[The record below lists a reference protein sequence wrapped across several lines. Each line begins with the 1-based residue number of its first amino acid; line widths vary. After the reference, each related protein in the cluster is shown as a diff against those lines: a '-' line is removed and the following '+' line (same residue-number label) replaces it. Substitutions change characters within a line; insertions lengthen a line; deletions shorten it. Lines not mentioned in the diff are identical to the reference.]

1 MAPPKAK
8 TGPAL
13 IAQYVTKA
21 DRTMA
26 EWHLLLR
33 RATFGAA
40 IVLMLASIVS
50 LHWACVLIGLPD
62 QPYAPV
68 AWIVPLAMEVGMASV
83 ASTATTIRKKPK
95 AEQLAEGRPG
105 GYYLSLWAIFTFI
118 MALAQAAN
126 IGHAMSVIETRLAT
140 ANLPAFIPEGV
151 IYGFASAFAALF
163 PLGGTLLIHVSGF
176 LREYGAMQRVIGEDA
191 ELVYVEDAAA
201 GHAPLVQPT
210 RPSTRPASPATAR
223 PAATRVAAPAPRPAD
238 APAEAAPRL
247 ADPAPATRVEE
258 PAPAGPR
265 AEVEAAVIAE
275 YRAHLAQGHRMG
287 GGEIAARLG
296 MKDAGNART
305 LRLKWDKVMA
315 AEFGVDYR
323 DFPKLAPALLAG
335 ERPPAVELAAAA
347 PAEDPIE
354 AQVDVTAATEKA
366 RDAVA

>member
-201 GHAPLVQPT
+201 GHAPIAQPT
-210 RPSTRPASPATAR
+210 RPSARPASPTATR
-223 PAATRVAAPAPRPAD
+223 PAATPAPRPAD
-238 APAEAAPRL
+238 APTAPAPRP
-247 ADPAPATRVEE
+247 AGAAPATRVEQA
-258 PAPAGPR
+258 APAGSR
-265 AEVEAAVIAE
+265 AEAEAAVLAE
-275 YRAHLAQGHRMG
+275 YRSRLAEGDRMDG
-287 GGEIAARLG
+287 KEIAERLG
-296 MKDAGNART
+296 MKDTGNART
-305 LRLKWDKVMA
+305 LRLRWDRALA
-315 AEFGVDYR
+315 AEFGVDKNH
-323 DFPKLAPALLAG
+323 FLEHAVALLAG
-335 ERPPAVELAAAA
+335 EHTPAVELAAAA